1 MVYHDTWMTDD
12 EKPSIKFHRHAEII
26 VPGEMDLTALRVIWC
41 RSEAESTTLLSL
53 LPPQAV
59 KKYGGKIRQG
69 RRPNLHFN
77 KWTFIEGATLEQNQV
92 SFVFNASTQT
102 PGPFAASLSVHDR
115 ATGKRYNWSNMT
127 FNASGSLA
135 VGIPQIQKP
144 CAYDV
149 RFTLDEAVAYAGHFK
164 PESIPF

>member
-1 MVYHDTWMTDD
+1 M
-12 EKPSIKFHRHAEII
+12 
-26 VPGEMDLTALRVIWC
+26 
-41 RSEAESTTLLSL
+41 
-53 LPPQAV
+53 
-59 KKYGGKIRQG
+59 
-69 RRPNLHFN
+69 
-77 KWTFIEGATLEQNQV
+77 EQNQV